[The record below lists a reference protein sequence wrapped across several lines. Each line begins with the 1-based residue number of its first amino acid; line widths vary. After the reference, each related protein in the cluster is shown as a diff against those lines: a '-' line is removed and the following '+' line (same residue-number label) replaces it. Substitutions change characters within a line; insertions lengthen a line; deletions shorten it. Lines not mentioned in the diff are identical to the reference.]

1 MATSEWRILSYAALI
16 AGASTLAS
24 HAWAGSE
31 SGLYLGGGVGSATLE
46 DDVSNLNL
54 QLDESDAGYKIIAGY
69 NFGLVPFLNI
79 AVEGG
84 FVDFG
89 NPQGTVA
96 NQNLS
101 VEISGYDAFGLVGI
115 ALGPI
120 SLFAKAGF
128 IAWDSDVTVA
138 SSPASDSGTD
148 PAYGVGAQF
157 KLLSVALRGEYEE
170 FSLSDVDKL
179 NLFSAS
185 LTYTF

>member
-16 AGASTLAS
+16 AGASTLTS

-31 SGLYLGGGVGSATLE
+31 SGLYLGGGVGNATLE
-46 DDVSNLNL
+46 DDMSNL
-54 QLDESDAGYKIIAGY
+54 QFDESDAGYKIIAGY
-69 NFGLVPFLNI
+69 NFGIVPFLNI

-89 NPQGTVA
+89 NPQGTVL

-120 SLFAKAGF
+120 SLFGKAGF
-128 IAWDSDVTVA
+128 ISWDSDVTVA
-138 SSPASDSGTD
+138 NLPTSDSGTD
-148 PAYGVGAQF
+148 PAFGVGAQV
-157 KLLSVALRGEYEE
+157 KLLSFAIRGEYEE